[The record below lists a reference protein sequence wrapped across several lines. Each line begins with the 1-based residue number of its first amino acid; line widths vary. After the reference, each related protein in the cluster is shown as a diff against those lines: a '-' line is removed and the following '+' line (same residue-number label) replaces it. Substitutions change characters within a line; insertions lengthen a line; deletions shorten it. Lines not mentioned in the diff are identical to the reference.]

1 MSTKYG
7 LKELEAEFGELTFG
21 RLLKSHRL
29 GEEMSQVQMAKL
41 LKISKQSLNDLESGR
56 TTPSIARAS
65 EIAKKIGLMEATLVE
80 LAIQDQI
87 RREKLNLVVTVE
99 ESNKGKRKA
108 S

>member
-7 LKELEAEFGELTFG
+7 LKELEKEFGTLTFG
-21 RLLKSHRL
+21 RLLRSHRL

-41 LKISKQSLNDLESGR
+41 LKMSKQSLNDLESGR
-56 TTPSIARAS
+56 TLPSIARAA

-87 RREKLNLVVTVE
+87 HRVKLNLHVTIE
-99 ESNKGKRKA
+99 GSKGKSKKA

>member
-7 LKELEAEFGELTFG
+7 LRELESEFGKLTFG
-21 RLLKSHRL
+21 RLLRSHRV
-29 GEEMSQVQMAKL
+29 GEELSQVQMAKL
-41 LKISKQSLNDLESGR
+41 LKISKQSLNDIENGR
-56 TTPSIARAS
+56 TIPSISRAS

-87 RREKLNLVVTVE
+87 HREKLNLTVKVE
-99 ESNKGKRKA
+99 GKAKSRKA